1 VGWRA
6 WTAGSRRDQERAAA
20 RGVRARGGAAHCRYP
35 NHRTVASPP
44 AEGGRVTRGRRR
56 GMSREERG
64 DLVLPSLSR
73 APLQTVVRRS
83 PRGLLSRHLPP
94 QPTAADGQL
103 THRWGPTANRNGGM
117 SYRDQKAVGLHLYK
131 GRSPCRR
138 RLPPLLFFSSS
149 WPSSVSI
156 RYVSNTFLVYLV

>member
-117 SYRDQKAVGLHLYK
+117 SYREIK
-131 GRSPCRR
+131 R
-138 RLPPLLFFSSS
+138 RLGCTSIRVAAPAAAGCPPSSS
-149 WPSSVSI
+149 FPPRGLLRCPSGM
-156 RYVSNTFLVYLV
+156 FLILFSYI